1 MSSINSELLKEEII
15 STIAKE
21 TRLSSVQVK
30 NIYNAVNSFDETI
43 KVIQHYSNSGG
54 SILKSIEEI
63 RGY

>member
-15 STIAKE
+15 ATITKE

-43 KVIQHYSNSGG
+43 KVIQHHADSGG